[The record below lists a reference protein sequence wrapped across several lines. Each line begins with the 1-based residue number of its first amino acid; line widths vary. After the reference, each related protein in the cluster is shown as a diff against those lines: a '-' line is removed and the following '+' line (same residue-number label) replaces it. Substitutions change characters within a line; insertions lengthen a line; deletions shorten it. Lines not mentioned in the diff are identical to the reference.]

1 MNNGREK
8 VPWSPEIWDRIDQAV
23 HAECQRTKIA
33 AKFLPM
39 FGPIDPKA
47 TTVPSDRIEVLEAAA
62 VTAVAAGTI
71 PILTVDETAVTPI
84 VEIQVQFQL
93 TPQQVHDE
101 EKLMT
106 AVTLATRA
114 ANQLAQGEDLLI
126 FQGEAA
132 RNVALFR
139 DNRVQLRSGR
149 PGAGLVNLATLD
161 IQTVP
166 VEPIDRRPG
175 DTQPRWGE
183 NSFEAVARAY
193 SILQSGEG
201 LAQAHYGPY
210 AAVFQHVPY
219 ADTYAPLATTLI
231 MPADRIKPLVKEGF
245 FGTGTL
251 PALTGFMI
259 SLGGNT
265 VDLVMAVDA
274 TTAFLQEDPDGRFR
288 FRVFERFA
296 VREKDPTSVVRFE
309 FRGEPT
315 RETTAR

>member
-8 VPWSPEIWDRIDQAV
+8 VPWSEEIWDRIDQAV

-39 FGPIDPKA
+39 YGPIDPKA
-47 TTVPSDRIEVLEAAA
+47 RTVPSDRIEVLEVPALLASF
-62 VTAVAAGTI
+62 
-71 PILTVDETAVTPI
+71 PILNVDEAAETPI

-93 TPQQVHDE
+93 TPQQVEDE
-101 EKLMT
+101 QKLMT

-126 FQGEAA
+126 FQGD
-132 RNVALFR
+132 NALQSPLFAQ
-139 DNRVQLRSGR
+139 NRVQLRSGS
-149 PGAGLVNLATLD
+149 PGAGLLNLAEQD
-161 IQTVP
+161 IQIVP
-166 VEPIDRRPG
+166 VEPLPPRQPE
-175 DTQPRWGE
+175 DTQTRWGE
-183 NSFEAVARAY
+183 NAFGAVARAY

-210 AAVFQHVPY
+210 AVVFQHVPY

-231 MPADRIKPLVKEGF
+231 MPADRIKPFVKEGF
-245 FGTGTL
+245 YGTGTL
-251 PALTGFMI
+251 PPLRGFMV

-265 VDLVMAVDA
+265 MDLVMARDA
-274 TTAFLQEDPDGRFR
+274 TTDYLQTDPDGRYR

-296 VREKDPTSVVRFE
+296 VREKDPTSAVRFE
-309 FRGEPT
+309 FGEPT
-315 RETTAR
+315 RQTTG